1 MKLICTKMTITKLQ
15 IIFSVFLALIILA
28 VPIITSA
35 QIVAGQT
42 AEPST
47 AQIDQYI
54 QDQMTQKNIVGLSVA
69 IVQNNEVTYLKG
81 FGAASI
87 KRNTQVTPQTI
98 FDLASCSKSFTA
110 MATLLLWD
118 DGLIDL
124 DQPLRHYIPEFQLA
138 DEKMSDEITV
148 RQLLNQTSGLPG
160 NFSEPIAYQKD
171 SSTDNSDTMKLL
183 VAALKHI
190 HTDRPPGSSF
200 EYTNLNYNLL
210 GALVER
216 VSGRSFD
223 DFVQERIFTPLGM
236 NNSTLKPDVAD
247 SLDRADGH
255 QMMLGHVITRNIP
268 IYHSAQPAG
277 WVMSSA
283 EDMAK
288 WLLVNMNNG
297 ILNGQQV
304 IPASVMQLMHTPEIN
319 FVDDGEKTSYAMGW
333 FVGQTGDGEP
343 VIWHGGDTPNFLSEM
358 IILPERNLGVVM
370 LVNSQTSRNAHSV
383 ALGIASLFMG
393 SELTLPS
400 SPWWASWAAID
411 HIALI
416 ALILALVLIIG
427 LIPYLWWQWSII
439 RRYHRGELAP
449 PRVRKTM
456 KIWLFVLPATPWVF
470 LALIATV
477 AYVAAQVTFGFNL
490 FITIVR
496 FGSFAPP
503 GIMVAAI
510 AILVSLLLWMIA
522 LTITGYLRATARA
535 RSSGLIS

>member
-297 ILNGQQV
+297 MLNGQQV
-304 IPASVMQLMHTPEIN
+304 IPARVVQLMQTREID
-319 FVDDGEKTSYAMGW
+319 FVDYGEKLSYGMGW
-333 FVGQTGDGEP
+333 FIGQTGDGEP

-383 ALGIASLFMG
+383 ALGISGLFMG

-477 AYVAAQVTFGFNL
+477 VYIAAQVTFGFNL

-510 AILVSLLLWMIA
+510 TIIVSLLLWMIA
-522 LTITGYLRATARA
+522 LTITGYLRATASARA
-535 RSSGLIS
+535 SGLIS

>member
-1 MKLICTKMTITKLQ
+1 MTITKLQ

-297 ILNGQQV
+297 MLNGQQV
-304 IPASVMQLMHTPEIN
+304 IPARVVQLMQTREID
-319 FVDDGEKTSYAMGW
+319 FVDYGEKLSYGMGW
-333 FVGQTGDGEP
+333 FIGQTGDGEP

-383 ALGIASLFMG
+383 ALGIAGLFMG

-449 PRVRKTM
+449 PHVRKTM

-477 AYVAAQVTFGFNL
+477 VYIAAQVTFGFNL

-510 AILVSLLLWMIA
+510 TIIVSLLLWMIA
-522 LTITGYLRATARA
+522 LTITGYLRATASARA
-535 RSSGLIS
+535 SGLIS